1 MSLEYGRGKLKFE
14 DGASTNGD
22 SNALR
27 VNGWHNLTVQ
37 VWGNTGATTTIKGR
51 LDENAP
57 WETWQTFTSA
67 NGKVVITGTYVEIMA
82 TISSYVSGG
91 PVHVAVA
98 GVDLNSLLRSF
109 N

>member
-1 MSLEYGRGKLKFE
+1 MALEYGRGKFKFDGGGVVNE
-14 DGASTNGD
+14 DSSPIKT
-22 SNALR
+22 S
-27 VNGWHNLTVQ
+27 GWANVTVQ

-51 LDENAP
+51 VDENAP
-57 WETWQTFTSA
+57 WETLQAFTSA
-67 NGKVVITGTYVEIMA
+67 NGKAVISGTYVELMA

-98 GVDLNSLLRSF
+98 GVDFGSLLRSF